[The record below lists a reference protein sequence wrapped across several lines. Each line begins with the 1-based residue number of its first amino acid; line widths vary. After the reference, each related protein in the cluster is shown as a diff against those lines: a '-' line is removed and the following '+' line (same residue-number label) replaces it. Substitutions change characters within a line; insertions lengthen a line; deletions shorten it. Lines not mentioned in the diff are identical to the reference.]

1 MQEIHSNFNI
11 MKKQACLHMG
21 GDRIIT
27 GLVTIPESDGYLEVK
42 VVKVDNPI
50 RNDWKE
56 NEVVKISKDLIKQI
70 EWTD

>member
-1 MQEIHSNFNI
+1 
-11 MKKQACLHMG
+11 MKKQARLHMWQG
-21 GDRIIT
+21 SIIT
-27 GLVTIPESDGYLEVK
+27 GLVTIPESDGYLEVQ

-56 NEVVKISKDLIKQI
+56 NETVKISKSLINQI